1 MILREANGKW
11 WERMIAKRD
20 ARDRVSERMDGGF
33 YSSWGSFAARDLYT
47 PSKKECI
54 CELNQ
59 CG

>member
-1 MILREANGKW
+1 MVGEDDC
-11 WERMIAKRD
+11 ERD

-47 PSKKECI
+47 PSKRECI